1 MTGASKILTVSYG
14 TFSCTLEGFDEPFNT
29 MKAIAEYFRDL
40 AADDRYFGAEPPTPD
55 AAMLH
60 KIAEREIQRRVE
72 AKVSDHGVLL
82 RADDAPPPRV
92 FMPAPPSP
100 SVASVAEAAPAVE
113 SAAARLSRLR
123 AAQTQILPPA
133 PALGNISSRFTDV
146 EAYAE
151 DQDAEP
157 VAVAPAPVT
166 ARVKPAPEPV
176 LDPVI
181 LTTAAPLPG
190 DITNRFTDVE
200 VYAEDQDAEPVA
212 AAPAHKVWL
221 VEPVVDPVIQTAP
234 VLKTVPTEPA
244 IRAEPAAPPVL
255 PTADLIAEPAAV
267 VAPEVTA
274 QAADEPVALADAIL
288 SSLRETLA
296 GLNLPDDQLASDIS
310 DAAGIADQA
319 TDDIPADAQTVTFA
333 QSGAFEF
340 IDLIDDDNHQG
351 KADPA
356 RVADEGFADLPP
368 VDAEQYDNDDAVQDA
383 SAAEII
389 PATAAAA
396 DAEPEVDVSPDS
408 PIVAEKIQR
417 ARARVIKITRIDKKP
432 AEAALSPDAEADL
445 QNTLAALEAELA
457 PAPEPHATSVEAL
470 LDAELYAP
478 AAAEPADTRIA
489 AADDAAVDRLL
500 AQTNTQLEVP
510 EVKRRR
516 SAIAH
521 LKAAVLAT
529 VADRKSD
536 PSLVTR
542 GAEVKMDPYRK
553 DLDQAVRPSVSADRP
568 APLVLVSAQRI
579 DRKRDLAADAN
590 RPMPQIVP
598 AFALP
603 MQPDR
608 AQTPTALPV
617 RPRRVT
623 AVGAAQTTKQRSSDD
638 QDSDPA
644 TSPPTSP
651 PTSLM
656 NNIFSANGKQ
666 SFSEFAD
673 SLGAD
678 SLAELIEA
686 AAAYC
691 TLVLD
696 QPSFTRPM
704 LFQQISALPSVA
716 GLNPEDSLRSF
727 GKLLRD
733 GRIQKTYRGQ
743 FALSTTSPILTEAK
757 RIAS

>member
-82 RADDAPPPRV
+82 RADDAPAPHLT
-92 FMPAPPSP
+92 MPF
-100 SVASVAEAAPAVE
+100 VASVAEAAPAVE

-123 AAQTQILPPA
+123 AAQTQVLPPA
-133 PALGNISSRFTDV
+133 PLLGDISNRFSDV

-157 VAVAPAPVT
+157 VIATPAPK
-166 ARVKPAPEPV
+166 AALPEPAPEP
-176 LDPVI
+176 I
-181 LTTAAPLPG
+181 TLTAPAPYA
-190 DITNRFTDVE
+190 TPE
-200 VYAEDQDAEPVA
+200 VHDDAEEQEA
-212 AAPAHKVWL
+212 ASAAQMPA
-221 VEPVVDPVIQTAP
+221 Q
-234 VLKTVPTEPA
+234 
-244 IRAEPAAPPVL
+244 AEPAADPVSPPPAVLETILTEPAPPVMAS
-255 PTADLIAEPAAV
+255 P
-267 VAPEVTA
+267 APEVTPDA
-274 QAADEPVALADAIL
+274 QDDLASEGIL

-296 GLNLPDDQLASDIS
+296 GLNLQDDQLAADMSEATDTPPQIEDEPAEERLAEVPFHTHAKSDVFDFVDLK
-310 DAAGIADQA
+310 DAYDQA
-319 TDDIPADAQTVTFA
+319 ETAELEALDGED
-333 QSGAFEF
+333 
-340 IDLIDDDNHQG
+340 
-351 KADPA
+351 
-356 RVADEGFADLPP
+356 FADLPQ
-368 VDAEQYDNDDAVQDA
+368 VDPIKTVAQVEPTATVPAEA
-383 SAAEII
+383 
-389 PATAAAA
+389 
-396 DAEPEVDVSPDS
+396 EVDLSTDG

-417 ARARVIKITRIDKKP
+417 ARARVIKISRTDKKP
-432 AEAALSPDAEADL
+432 VEPTLSPDAEADL

-457 PAPEPHATSVEAL
+457 PTPAPQAHDRSVEAM
-470 LDAELYAP
+470 LDAVLAAP
-478 AAAEPADTRIA
+478 SPIPAQTSASAADAAEKPNDTRIA

-536 PSLVTR
+536 PAAQSR

-553 DLDQAVRPSVSADRP
+553 DLNQAVRPSGSADRP

-579 DRKRDLAADAN
+579 DRTRDSAADPN
-590 RPMPQIVP
+590 RPVPQIVP

-603 MQPDR
+603 VQSER
-608 AQTPTALPV
+608 AQPATVLPV

-623 AVGAAQTTKQRSSDD
+623 AAGGAQAAPQRPSDEPEGD
-638 QDSDPA
+638 QI
-644 TSPPTSP
+644 TSPV
-651 PTSLM
+651 
-656 NNIFSANGKQ
+656 NNIFSGTAKQ
-666 SFSEFAD
+666 NFSEFAE

-704 LFQQISALPSVA
+704 LFQQISAVPSVA
-716 GLNPEDSLRSF
+716 GLHPEDSLRSF

-743 FALSTTSPILTEAK
+743 FALSNTSPILTEAK

>member
-82 RADDAPPPRV
+82 RADDAPAPRV
-92 FMPAPPSP
+92 TMP
-100 SVASVAEAAPAVE
+100 SVASVSEAAPAVD

-123 AAQTQILPPA
+123 AAQTQVLPPA
-133 PALGNISSRFTDV
+133 PLLGNISNRFSDV

-157 VAVAPAPVT
+157 VIAAPAPK
-166 ARVKPAPEPV
+166 AALPEPAPEPV
-176 LDPVI
+176 T
-181 LTTAAPLPG
+181 LTAPAPDAAP
-190 DITNRFTDVE
+190 E
-200 VYAEDQDAEPVA
+200 VHDDAEEQEA
-212 AAPAHKVWL
+212 ASAAQMPA
-221 VEPVVDPVIQTAP
+221 Q
-234 VLKTVPTEPA
+234 
-244 IRAEPAAPPVL
+244 AEPAADPVSPPPAVLETILTEPAPPVMAS
-255 PTADLIAEPAAV
+255 P
-267 VAPEVTA
+267 APEVTPDA
-274 QAADEPVALADAIL
+274 QDDLASEGIL

-296 GLNLPDDQLASDIS
+296 GLNLQDDQLAADMSEATDTPPQIEDEPAEERLAEVPFHTHAKSDVFDFVDLK
-310 DAAGIADQA
+310 DAYDQA
-319 TDDIPADAQTVTFA
+319 ETAELEALDGED
-333 QSGAFEF
+333 
-340 IDLIDDDNHQG
+340 
-351 KADPA
+351 
-356 RVADEGFADLPP
+356 FADLPQVDP
-368 VDAEQYDNDDAVQDA
+368 VKTVAQVEPTATVPAEA
-383 SAAEII
+383 
-389 PATAAAA
+389 
-396 DAEPEVDVSPDS
+396 EVDLSTDG

-417 ARARVIKITRIDKKP
+417 ARARVIKISRTDKKP
-432 AEAALSPDAEADL
+432 VEPTLSPDAEADL
-445 QNTLAALEAELA
+445 QSTLAALEAELA
-457 PAPEPHATSVEAL
+457 PTPAPQAHDRSVEAM
-470 LDAELYAP
+470 LDAVLAAP
-478 AAAEPADTRIA
+478 SPIPAQTSASAADAAEKPNDTRIA

-536 PSLVTR
+536 PAAQSR

-553 DLDQAVRPSVSADRP
+553 DLNQAVRPSGSADRP

-579 DRKRDLAADAN
+579 DRTRDSAADLN
-590 RPMPQIVP
+590 RPVPQIVP

-603 MQPDR
+603 VQSER
-608 AQTPTALPV
+608 AQPATVLPV

-623 AVGAAQTTKQRSSDD
+623 AAGGAQAAPQRPSDEPEGD
-638 QDSDPA
+638 QIA
-644 TSPPTSP
+644 SPV
-651 PTSLM
+651 
-656 NNIFSANGKQ
+656 NNIFSGTAKQ
-666 SFSEFAD
+666 NFSEFAE

-704 LFQQISALPSVA
+704 LFQQISAVPSVA
-716 GLNPEDSLRSF
+716 GLHPEDSLRSF